1 MFVDQCYGGRVNNR
15 LNQPLHNKM
24 HSQGR
29 SGDSGLWRPGWGTKA
44 IGIAVGGLFALFSI
58 GSPDGY
64 SRWGSVL
71 MAAAAVVVPI
81 LQFRKFWSL
90 SRFWITASLLAV
102 TQVPLVAA
110 VQPLVERLMAVSL
123 LSFGIVVGLFVI
135 VLILLVC
142 SKSSGASS

>member
-1 MFVDQCYGGRVNNR
+1 
-15 LNQPLHNKM
+15 
-24 HSQGR
+24 
-29 SGDSGLWRPGWGTKA
+29 
-44 IGIAVGGLFALFSI
+44 
-58 GSPDGY
+58 
-64 SRWGSVL
+64 

-110 VQPLVERLMAVSL
+110 VQPLVERLRAVSL
-123 LSFGIVVGLFVI
+123 LSFGIVDGLFVI